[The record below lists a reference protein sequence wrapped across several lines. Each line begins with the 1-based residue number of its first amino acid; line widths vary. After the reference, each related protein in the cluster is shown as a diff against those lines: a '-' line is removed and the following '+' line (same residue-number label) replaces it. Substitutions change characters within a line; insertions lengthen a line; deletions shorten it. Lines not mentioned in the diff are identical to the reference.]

1 MNDPLI
7 LVLVAVLPSVVVF
20 LTAHHLIKR
29 LTDSHRAE
37 RQTDRMAEQ
46 RKEDRKQTLPLRL
59 QAYERLTLF
68 LERIQ
73 PGALVLRVHQS
84 NMSAATLHAELV
96 HSIREEFG
104 HNVTQQVYV
113 GDAVWEKVR
122 QAKEEMIRLV
132 NLSYD
137 QVEPDRPGTDLSRRI
152 FENASRLSHTPSQEG
167 LVAIKNEVRRLF

>member
-29 LTDSHRAE
+29 LTDAHRSE
-37 RQTDRMAEQ
+37 RQGERMAEL
-46 RKEDRKQTLPLRL
+46 RKEDRRQTLPLRL

-68 LERIQ
+68 LERMQ

-84 NMSAATLHAELV
+84 NMSAGTLHAQLV
-96 HSIREEFG
+96 ATIREEFE

-122 QAKEEMIRLV
+122 QVKEEMIRLV
-132 NLSYD
+132 NLSFD
-137 QVEPDRPGTDLSRRI
+137 PIAADRPG
-152 FENASRLSHTPSQEG
+152 
-167 LVAIKNEVRRLF
+167 